1 MKKPSIAIVTTGGTI
16 SSKYDTRGGENVPAA
31 SGEELIAS
39 VPELS
44 GFTLA
49 HVVEHSNVT
58 SDLME
63 TATAFG
69 LRDLLRTI
77 LADEETAGAVVT
89 HGTATME
96 ETAYLLDLTLGGEKP
111 VVVTG
116 AMRNSVARDADG
128 PRNIFYA
135 AKIAADLDARDR
147 GVMVAFDGEI
157 FAARDVIKVHS
168 QRPHAFA
175 SRDGGPI
182 GIVSDEGV
190 CFHYLPERRLHFEV
204 SALRENVQFLTVTQG
219 VNDLLVRACIRE
231 HVDGIVVEGVGAGNV
246 NLPFYHALCDAMET
260 GIPVV
265 LGVRIFAGAPHRA
278 KAHAGSFLSLIERGA
293 ISAGYLSGIKARTLL
308 MVALS
313 HTQDREEL
321 RDIFERAGGRA

>member
-1 MKKPSIAIVTTGGTI
+1 MKKPSVAIVTTGGTI

-31 SGEELIAS
+31 GAEELVAS
-39 VPELS
+39 VPEL
-44 GFTLA
+44 GGA
-49 HVVEHSNVT
+49 AEVRVVEHSNVT
-58 SDLME
+58 SDVME

-69 LRDLLRTI
+69 LRDRLRGI
-77 LADEETAGAVVT
+77 LADEATAGAVIT

-111 VVVTG
+111 VVITG

-135 AKIAADLDARDR
+135 AKIAAAPEARGR
-147 GVMVAFDGEI
+147 GVLVALDGEI
-157 FAARDVIKVHS
+157 FAARDVIKVHTH
-168 QRPHAFA
+168 RPHSFA

-182 GIVSDEGV
+182 GVVSDEGV
-190 CFHYLPERRLHFEV
+190 LFHYQPERRLHLEV
-204 SALRENVQFLTVTQG
+204 DHVKENVQLLTVTQG

-231 HVDGIVVEGVGAGNV
+231 RVDGVVVEGVGAGNV
-246 NLPFYHALCDAMET
+246 NVPFYRALCDALQA

-265 LGVRIFAGAPHRA
+265 IGVRIFAGAPHRA
-278 KAHAGSFLSLIERGA
+278 KAHAGSFLSLLEHGA

-308 MVALS
+308 MAALAQ
-313 HTQDREEL
+313 TQDLGEL
-321 RDIFERAGGRA
+321 QEIFERAGGRS